1 MIKINVSPKA
11 IADIEQIKKYITEE
25 LSSKDA
31 ATKLLGDIYHQI
43 ERLQDFPLMGAPL
56 FGKVEVQND
65 YRFLVSGNYMV
76 FYRFEVD
83 TVYIVRVLFG
93 KSDYMRILFEEQLS

>member
-1 MIKINVSPKA
+1 MT
-11 IADIEQIKKYITEE
+11 EIKKYISEE
-25 LSSKDA
+25 LSNQTA
-31 ATKLLGDIYHQI
+31 ATKLLKDIYYQI
-43 ERLQDFPLMGAPL
+43 ERLQDFPLMGTPL

-83 TVYIVRVLFG
+83 TVYVVRILYG
-93 KSDYMRILFEEQLS
+93 KSDYMRVLFE